1 MKKKR
6 TKKEITNR
14 EMWLGILIAIFGA
27 VVDFCFFGFSYSA
40 DPQGEHGEITTASI
54 VLSVIWI
61 ALSLAGAF
69 LMSYF
74 LNDRSFLFGFSG
86 YLILSLVV
94 VYPLLYGY
102 CASLYPALW
111 ADSRK
116 AIPQQDHARKYAR
129 FVSDIRAAALIAC
142 LYFIFSRTES
152 CQKARRLNIKN
163 TGSSA

>member
-61 ALSLAGAF
+61 ALSL
-69 LMSYF
+69 
-74 LNDRSFLFGFSG
+74 
-86 YLILSLVV
+86 VV

-102 CASLYPALW
+102 CASLYPA
-111 ADSRK
+111 
-116 AIPQQDHARKYAR
+116 YG
-129 FVSDIRAAALIAC
+129 LIAEKLFRSKTMLENMPDSSLIFEPLRLLLVYI
-142 LYFIFSRTES
+142 LYFLGRHLA
-152 CQKARRLNIKN
+152 KKRNA
-163 TGSSA
+163 

>member
-6 TKKEITNR
+6 TKKEITGR
-14 EMWLGILIAIFGA
+14 EMWIGITMTAFGA
-27 VVDFCFFGFSYSA
+27 VVDFLFFGFSYSA

-69 LMSYF
+69 LMSRF

-102 CASLYPALW
+102 CASLYPA
-111 ADSRK
+111 
-116 AIPQQDHARKYAR
+116 YG
-129 FVSDIRAAALIAC
+129 LIA
-142 LYFIFSRTES
+142 ES
-152 CQKARRLNIKN
+152 CSEAKRCSKICPIPPSY
-163 TGSSA
+163 SSLCE

>member
-61 ALSLAGAF
+61 ALSIAGAF

-74 LNDRSFLFGFSG
+74 LNDRSFIFGFSG

-102 CASLYPALW
+102 CASRRSMRCIFSEDIAR
-111 ADSRK
+111 RK
-116 AIPQQDHARKYAR
+116 EKLPNKNNCKKRSHPNFIRMGAR
-129 FVSDIRAAALIAC
+129 FFVC
-142 LYFIFSRTES
+142 
-152 CQKARRLNIKN
+152 
-163 TGSSA
+163 

>member
-61 ALSLAGAF
+61 ATFARGRVLNELFLKRQKLPLRLLRLSDTLA
-69 LMSYF
+69 
-74 LNDRSFLFGFSG
+74 RCR
-86 YLILSLVV
+86 LSAALR
-94 VYPLLYGY
+94 LLRV
-102 CASLYPALW
+102 ALSRVW

-142 LYFIFSRTES
+142 LYFIFSRTAS

>member
-74 LNDRSFLFGFSG
+74 LNDRSFLFR
-86 YLILSLVV
+86 LSDTLARCRLSAALR
-94 VYPLLYGY
+94 LLRV
-102 CASLYPALW
+102 ALSRVW

-142 LYFIFSRTES
+142 LYFIFSRTAS

>member
-6 TKKEITNR
+6 MKKEITGR
-14 EMWLGILIAIFGA
+14 EMWIGITMTAFGA
-27 VVDFCFFGFSYSA
+27 VVDFLFFGFSYSA

-69 LMSYF
+69 LMSRF

-102 CASLYPALW
+102 CASLYPA
-111 ADSRK
+111 
-116 AIPQQDHARKYAR
+116 YG
-129 FVSDIRAAALIAC
+129 LIAEKLFRSKTMLENMPDSSLIFEPLRIAAVYA
-142 LYFIFSRTES
+142 LYFFGRYCTKKRKITE
-152 CQKARRLNIKN
+152 
-163 TGSSA
+163 

>member
-54 VLSVIWI
+54 VLS
-61 ALSLAGAF
+61 
-69 LMSYF
+69 
-74 LNDRSFLFGFSG
+74 
-86 YLILSLVV
+86 LVV

-102 CASLYPALW
+102 CASLYPAYGLI
-111 ADSRK
+111 AEKLFRSKTMLENMPDSSLIFEPLRLLLVYILYFLGRRLAK
-116 AIPQQDHARKYAR
+116 K
-129 FVSDIRAAALIAC
+129 RAA
-142 LYFIFSRTES
+142 
-152 CQKARRLNIKN
+152 
-163 TGSSA
+163 

>member
-86 YLILSLVV
+86 YLILSLVCRLSAALR
-94 VYPLLYGY
+94 LLRV
-102 CASLYPALW
+102 ALSRVW

-142 LYFIFSRTES
+142 LYFIFSRTAS

>member
-1 MKKKR
+1 
-6 TKKEITNR
+6 
-14 EMWLGILIAIFGA
+14 MWLGILIAIFGA

-54 VLSVIWI
+54 ILSVIWI

-102 CASLYPALW
+102 CASLYPALI
-111 ADSRK
+111 AEKLFRSKTRLENMPDS
-116 AIPQQDHARKYAR
+116 
-129 FVSDIRAAALIAC
+129 ALIFEPLRIALVYA
-142 LYFIFSRTES
+142 LYFLG
-152 CQKARRLNIKN
+152 RRLAKKC
-163 TGSSA
+163 AA

>member
-14 EMWLGILIAIFGA
+14 EMRLGILIAVFGA

-54 VLSVIWI
+54 ILSVIWI

-69 LMSYF
+69 LMSCF

-86 YLILSLVV
+86 YLILSFVV

-102 CASLYPALW
+102 CASLYPT
-111 ADSRK
+111 
-116 AIPQQDHARKYAR
+116 YG
-129 FVSDIRAAALIAC
+129 LIAEKLFRSETMLENMPDSALVFEPLRIVLVYA
-142 LYFIFSRTES
+142 LYFLGRHLA
-152 CQKARRLNIKN
+152 QKRNA
-163 TGSSA
+163 

>member
-40 DPQGEHGEITTASI
+40 DPQGEHGEIYSTLCYMDSTFDRGR
-54 VLSVIWI
+54 VLNELFLKRQKLPLRLLRLSDTLARCRLSAALRLLRV
-61 ALSLAGAF
+61 ALS
-69 LMSYF
+69 
-74 LNDRSFLFGFSG
+74 R
-86 YLILSLVV
+86 V
-94 VYPLLYGY
+94 
-102 CASLYPALW
+102 W

-129 FVSDIRAAALIAC
+129 FVSDIRASANSAC
-142 LYFIFSRTES
+142 LCAVFSRTAS

>member
-6 TKKEITNR
+6 TKKEITDR
-14 EMWLGILIAIFGA
+14 EMWIGITMTVFGV
-27 VVDFCFFGFSYSA
+27 VVDFLFFGFSYSA
-40 DPQGEHGEITTASI
+40 DPQGEHGEITTAST

-69 LMSYF
+69 LMSRF

-102 CASLYPALW
+102 CAPLYPAYGPIAEKLFRSKTMLENMP
-111 ADSRK
+111 DSSLIFEPLRLLLVYILYFLGRRLAK
-116 AIPQQDHARKYAR
+116 K
-129 FVSDIRAAALIAC
+129 RAA
-142 LYFIFSRTES
+142 
-152 CQKARRLNIKN
+152 
-163 TGSSA
+163 

>member
-6 TKKEITNR
+6 AKKEITGR
-14 EMWLGILIAIFGA
+14 EMWIGITMTVFGA

-54 VLSVIWI
+54 VLSVIGI

-69 LMSYF
+69 LMSRF

-102 CASLYPALW
+102 CASLYPAYGLI
-111 ADSRK
+111 AEKLFRSETMLENMPDS
-116 AIPQQDHARKYAR
+116 
-129 FVSDIRAAALIAC
+129 ALIFEPLRIVLVYA
-142 LYFIFSRTES
+142 LYFLGRHLA
-152 CQKARRLNIKN
+152 KKGNA
-163 TGSSA
+163 

>member
-27 VVDFCFFGFSYSA
+27 VVDFGVSYSA

-102 CASLYPALW
+102 CASLYPA
-111 ADSRK
+111 
-116 AIPQQDHARKYAR
+116 YG
-129 FVSDIRAAALIAC
+129 LIAEKLFRSKTMLENMPDSSLIFEPLRIAAGYA
-142 LYFIFSRTES
+142 LYFFGRYCTKKRKITE
-152 CQKARRLNIKN
+152 
-163 TGSSA
+163 

>member
-102 CASLYPALW
+102 CASLYPAYGL
-111 ADSRK
+111 SRCAYCLSIFYILSDGVLPK
-116 AIPQQDHARKYAR
+116 SAPPEHKKYR
-129 FVSDIRAAALIAC
+129 QFC
-142 LYFIFSRTES
+142 M
-152 CQKARRLNIKN
+152 K
-163 TGSSA
+163 TGLPDFLFYL

>member
-27 VVDFCFFGFSYSA
+27 VVDFCFFGFSY
-40 DPQGEHGEITTASI
+40 PASI

-102 CASLYPALW
+102 CASLYPAYGLI
-111 ADSRK
+111 AEKLFRSKTMLENMPDSSLIFEPLRLLLVYILYFLGRHLAK
-116 AIPQQDHARKYAR
+116 K
-129 FVSDIRAAALIAC
+129 RAA
-142 LYFIFSRTES
+142 
-152 CQKARRLNIKN
+152 
-163 TGSSA
+163 

>member
-1 MKKKR
+1 
-6 TKKEITNR
+6 
-14 EMWLGILIAIFGA
+14 MWLGILIAIFGA

-40 DPQGEHGEITTASI
+40 DPQGEHGEITTAST

-102 CASLYPALW
+102 CASLYPAYGLI
-111 ADSRK
+111 AEKLFRSKTMLGNMPDSSLIFEPLRIAAVYALYFSEDIVRRK
-116 AIPQQDHARKYAR
+116 EKLPNKNNCKKRSHPNFIRMGAR
-129 FVSDIRAAALIAC
+129 FFVC
-142 LYFIFSRTES
+142 
-152 CQKARRLNIKN
+152 
-163 TGSSA
+163 

>member
-6 TKKEITNR
+6 TKKEITGR
-14 EMWLGILIAIFGA
+14 EMWIGITMTVFGA
-27 VVDFCFFGFSYSA
+27 VVDFLFFGFSYSA

-69 LMSYF
+69 LMSRF

-102 CASLYPALW
+102 CASLYPAYGLI
-111 ADSRK
+111 AEKLFRSEPMLENMPDS
-116 AIPQQDHARKYAR
+116 
-129 FVSDIRAAALIAC
+129 ALIFEPLRIVLVYA
-142 LYFIFSRTES
+142 LYFLGRHLA
-152 CQKARRLNIKN
+152 KKRNA
-163 TGSSA
+163 

>member
-6 TKKEITNR
+6 TKKEITDR
-14 EMWLGILIAIFGA
+14 EMRLGILIAIFGA

-40 DPQGEHGEITTASI
+40 DPQGEHGEITTAST

-69 LMSYF
+69 LMSRF

-94 VYPLLYGY
+94 V
-102 CASLYPALW
+102 
-111 ADSRK
+111 
-116 AIPQQDHARKYAR
+116 
-129 FVSDIRAAALIAC
+129 
-142 LYFIFSRTES
+142 
-152 CQKARRLNIKN
+152 
-163 TGSSA
+163 

>member
-27 VVDFCFFGFSYSA
+27 VIDFCFFGFSYSA

-86 YLILSLVV
+86 SAGFLLISSISSSSFALSVGRGGTQAGL
-94 VYPLLYGY
+94 P
-102 CASLYPALW
+102 STT
-111 ADSRK
+111 
-116 AIPQQDHARKYAR
+116 
-129 FVSDIRAAALIAC
+129 AAAFDTPSA
-142 LYFIFSRTES
+142 IFAVADAALT
-152 CQKARRLNIKN
+152 RLTI
-163 TGSSA
+163 SSMPTSV

>member
-102 CASLYPALW
+102 FASLYPAYGL
-111 ADSRK
+111 
-116 AIPQQDHARKYAR
+116 IARKYAR
-129 FVSDIRAAALIAC
+129 FVSDIRADALIAC
-142 LYFIFSRTES
+142 LYFIFSRTAS
-152 CQKARRLNIKN
+152 CQKTRRLNIKN

>member
-1 MKKKR
+1 
-6 TKKEITNR
+6 
-14 EMWLGILIAIFGA
+14 MWLGILIAIFGA

-61 ALSLAGAF
+61 ALSIAGAF

-102 CASLYPALW
+102 CASLYHAYGLITEKLFRSETMLENMPDSALIFEPL
-111 ADSRK
+111 R
-116 AIPQQDHARKYAR
+116 IVLVYALYFLGR
-129 FVSDIRAAALIAC
+129 RLAKKRAA
-142 LYFIFSRTES
+142 
-152 CQKARRLNIKN
+152 
-163 TGSSA
+163 